1 MIQVAFFFFYSVF
14 PLLQISLLKY
24 YGYKLLQIK
33 VKYWQLAQSLALAWF
48 ILPAVQ
54 KWHLLLLGQAIKVV
68 PYATS
73 VAGAS
78 VGLNFMFLFVH
89 LGS

>member
-14 PLLQISLLKY
+14 PLLQIPLLKC
-24 YGYKLLQIK
+24 YGYKLLQNK
-33 VKYWQLAQSLALAWF
+33 VKYWQLAQSLAWF

-54 KWHLLLLGQAIKVV
+54 KWQLLLLGQAIKVV
-68 PYATS
+68 PYARS

-78 VGLNFMFLFVH
+78 VCLDFMFLFVN